1 MANPRSNN
9 LSSLVVFDNFNIRR
23 HYDEATETWFF
34 AVVDIVAVLIEQSE
48 HQKARKYWNKLSQ
61 RLREEGSQSVTNC
74 HRLKMS

>member
-9 LSSLVVFDNFNIRR
+9 LSSLVVFDKFNIRR
-23 HYDEATETWFF
+23 HYDEATETWLFV
-34 AVVDIVAVLIEQSE
+34 VVDIVAVLIEQSE